1 MKTYFLVL
9 SILFSAL
16 FFTGCSKGDGV
27 KTKTEL
33 LTTGGWRLENKQ
45 VKIGAGNWTDVTSGI
60 AACKKDDAIS
70 YSTPS
75 TYTVTEGASKCNV
88 ADPTTVETGTW
99 AFMDNESKLKVTAT
113 STNVTYNINLITE
126 NALTLEEVDASGI
139 VVIYTQ
145 YAFLH
150 Q

>member
-1 MKTYFLVL
+1 
-9 SILFSAL
+9 
-16 FFTGCSKGDGV
+16 
-27 KTKTEL
+27 
-33 LTTGGWRLENKQ
+33 
-45 VKIGAGNWTDVTSGI
+45 
-60 AACKKDDAIS
+60 
-70 YSTPS
+70 
-75 TYTVTEGASKCNV
+75 
-88 ADPTTVETGTW
+88 
-99 AFMDNESKLKVTAT
+99 MDNESKLNVTAT

>member
-16 FFTGCSKGDGV
+16 FITGCSKEDGV

-33 LTTGGWRLENKQ
+33 LTSGGWRLENKQ

-99 AFMDNESKLKVTAT
+99 ALWTTKA
-113 STNVTYNINLITE
+113 NLM
-126 NALTLEEVDASGI
+126 
-139 VVIYTQ
+139 
-145 YAFLH
+145 
-150 Q
+150 